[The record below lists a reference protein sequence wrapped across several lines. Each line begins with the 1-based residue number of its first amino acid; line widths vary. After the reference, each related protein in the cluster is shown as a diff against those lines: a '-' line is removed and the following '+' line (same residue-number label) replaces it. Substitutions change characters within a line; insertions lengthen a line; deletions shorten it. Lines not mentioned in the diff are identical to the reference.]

1 MAREPKELVALS
13 DVVKNYPALRGDPT
27 VALAVLKENMGGE
40 RLTEFDLDRV
50 KMPAGGGKFW
60 EVPTLGD
67 VESVKELEGVV
78 VITKNVRAYWPRGID
93 EGDGNEPPQCSSAD
107 AITGVGD
114 PGGNCDYCPFS
125 QFGSSTKE
133 GSKGQAC
140 KQMRQ
145 LFLISERSVLPL
157 VLTLPPTS
165 LQAARK
171 YFMRLASHSGIYY
184 WATTTKIGLEQA
196 DGPAGK
202 YSIATFSIGTALA
215 DADAQA
221 ITRYRD
227 ALEPIIAAR
236 MPSVEDV
243 APAAAE

>member
-1 MAREPKELVALS
+1 MAKGTDVVALS
-13 DVVKNYPALRGDPT
+13 DVVKDYPALRGDPT
-27 VALAVLKENMGGE
+27 VSLAVLRENMGGE
-40 RLTEFDLDRV
+40 KLTEFDLDRV

-60 EVPTLGD
+60 EVPTMDGD
-67 VESVKELEGVV
+67 KAEPVLEGVV
-78 VITKNVRAYWPRGID
+78 VITKNVRAYWPRSVD
-93 EGDGNEPPQCSSAD
+93 EGDGNEPPQCSSPD
-107 AITGVGD
+107 AIHGVGD
-114 PGGNCDYCPFS
+114 PGIACDECPYS
-125 QFGSSTKE
+125 RFGSSTKE

-165 LQAARK
+165 LAAARK

-184 WATTTKIGLEQA
+184 WATTTKIALEQA

-202 YSIATFSIGTALA
+202 YSVATFSQGNPLA
-215 DADAQA
+215 EADVAA
-221 ITRYRD
+221 ITKYRE

-236 MPSVEDV
+236 LPD
-243 APAAAE
+243 AADAGSYQ

>member
-1 MAREPKELVALS
+1 MAPRSEVVKLS
-13 DVVKNYPALRGDPT
+13 DAVKDYPALRGDPT
-27 VALAVLKENMGGE
+27 QALAVLRENMGGE

-67 VESVKELEGVV
+67 VESAKEIEGVV
-78 VITKNVRAYWPRGID
+78 VITKNVRAYWPFGID
-93 EGDGNEPPQCSSAD
+93 EGSGNEPPQCASAD
-107 AITGVGD
+107 AIIGIGD
-114 PGGNCDYCPFS
+114 PGGDCETCPFA

-145 LFLISERSVLPL
+145 LFVLSPRSVLPL

-165 LQAARK
+165 LAGARR

-202 YSIATFSIGTALA
+202 YSVATFSQGTPLT
-215 DADAQA
+215 DADALA
-221 ITRYRD
+221 VTTYRD
-227 ALEPIIAAR
+227 ALTPIITAR
-236 MPSVEDV
+236 MPDAADV
-243 APAAAE
+243 GTATAE